1 MTWSA
6 KKMSFTTINSRNS
19 IMKGSLGSLFLFM
32 QMAAAL
38 FIWFSFVLGPIYSC
52 FAQPTTWTSQTSQ
65 DVFVV
70 NRAYLS
76 NFFANRSMLDASVGA
91 VVSTNAAFNQL
102 GSGFL
107 ATNAIRLDVGQEWR
121 SGVGWYY
128 GPRLKATFND
138 RSRPAFDFDL
148 LAGHRGQVGRLEL
161 YVQGMLTRE
170 LAASSQFNA
179 TVFTGMVGLV
189 WPIRIGAES
198 SLRAGLSVAPFRRF
212 YDDKEFVVASRT
224 LSGLD
229 WNLNLSLLATP
240 RFMLTGAVGL
250 HADYYVVTI
259 NPRTELDR
267 HQFNTTFTARFF
279 IDRYG
284 IADKILKFY

>member
-6 KKMSFTTINSRNS
+6 KKMSFTTINSRSS
-19 IMKGSLGSLFLFM
+19 IMKGSLGSLFLFRRI
-32 QMAAAL
+32 AVAL
-38 FIWFSFVLGPIYSC
+38 GSWILVLVVSAYGC
-52 FAQPTTWTSQTSQ
+52 FAQSTTWSSQTSQ

-76 NFFANRSMLDASVGA
+76 NFFANRSVLDASVGA

-107 ATNAIRLDVGQEWR
+107 AANAIRVDVGQEWR
-121 SGVGWYY
+121 SGAGWYY
-128 GPRLKATFND
+128 GPRLKMTFTD
-138 RSRPAFDFDL
+138 RSRPAFDLDF

-161 YVQGMLTRE
+161 YLQGMLTRE
-170 LAASSQFNA
+170 LATSSQFNA
-179 TVFTGMVGLV
+179 TAFTGMVGLV
-189 WPIRIGAES
+189 WPIHIGAVS

-212 YDDKEFVVASRT
+212 YDDKEFVVANRT

-229 WNLNLSLLATP
+229 WNLNLSFVASP
-240 RFMLTGAVGL
+240 RFMLTGALGL
-250 HADYYVVTI
+250 RADYYVVTI
-259 NPRTELDR
+259 NPRSELDR
-267 HQFNTTFTARFF
+267 HQFNTTLTARFF
-279 IDRYG
+279 VDRHG